1 MKTARALLALSL
13 LPLLT
18 ACEGWEDFEL
28 DPYLPTVTFENLDVQ
43 AVDWDGVEA
52 DFVFNVNN
60 PNPVDVNLA
69 RFDYGLAFQE
79 VNWLSGDDPDGLT
92 LGASGSSELALPV
105 AFEFRDLYD
114 LVQAVRGQDDINFD
128 LQGSFGFDTPAGP
141 IDLPYA
147 EAGDFP
153 APRKPDISLHS
164 IKLQNIALSGA
175 DLNLRLDVDNAHGSQ
190 LGLAALDYDLS
201 LAGVDLGSGYVAD
214 LGTVEGDSQ
223 TRLAIPVHIDFL
235 GSAAALYSVLQGE
248 KLDVDLAATM
258 DVDTP
263 FGVLPLS
270 VNEFGEVAVE
280 R

>member
-1 MKTARALLALSL
+1 MKFPRALMALSL

-28 DPYLPTVTFENLDVQ
+28 DPYLPTVTFENLDVLD
-43 AVDWDGVEA
+43 VTWDGVEA

-79 VNWLSGDDPDGLT
+79 VEWLNGDDPDGLT

-105 AFEFRDLYD
+105 AFKFQDLYD
-114 LVQAVRGQDDINFD
+114 LVQAVRGQDNIDFG

-153 APRKPDISLHS
+153 APRRPEISLNGLKVQS
-164 IKLQNIALSGA
+164 LGLSGA
-175 DLNLRLDVDNAHGSQ
+175 DLNLKLDVDNSHGSK
-190 LGLAALDYDLS
+190 LGLAALDYQLS
-201 LAGVDLGSGYVAD
+201 LAGVDLGSGYIAD

-223 TRLAIPVHIDFL
+223 TRLAIPIHVDFL
-235 GSAAALYSVLQGE
+235 GGASALYSVLQGE
-248 KLDVDLAATM
+248 KLDVDLQATM

-263 FGVLPLS
+263 FGILPLT
-270 VNEFGEVAVE
+270 VNEFGQVNVE

>member
-1 MKTARALLALSL
+1 MKTSRALVAISL

-28 DPYLPTVTFENLDVQ
+28 DPYLPTVTFENLEVLD
-43 AVDWDGVEA
+43 VDWDGVEA

-60 PNPVDVNLA
+60 PNPIDVNLA

-79 VNWLSGDDPDGLT
+79 VEWLNGDDPDGLT

-105 AFEFRDLYD
+105 SFKFQDLYD
-114 LVQAVRGQDDINFD
+114 LVQAVRGQDNIDFG

-153 APRKPDISLHS
+153 APRKPGVSLNSLKVQDISF
-164 IKLQNIALSGA
+164 SGA
-175 DLNLRLDVDNAHGSQ
+175 DLNLRLDVDNSHGSA

-201 LAGVDLGSGYVAD
+201 LAGIDLGSGYIAD
-214 LGTVEGDSQ
+214 LGRVDGDSQ
-223 TRLAIPVHIDFL
+223 TRLAIPVHVDFL
-235 GSAAALYSVLQGE
+235 GGAAALYSVLQGE
-248 KLDVDLAATM
+248 KLDVDLRATL

-263 FGVLPLS
+263 FGVLPLT
-270 VNEFGEVAVE
+270 VNEFGQVNVE